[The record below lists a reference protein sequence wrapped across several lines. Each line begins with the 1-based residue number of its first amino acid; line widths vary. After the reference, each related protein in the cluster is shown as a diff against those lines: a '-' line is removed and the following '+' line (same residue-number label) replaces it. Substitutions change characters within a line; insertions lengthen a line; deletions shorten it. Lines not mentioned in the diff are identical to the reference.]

1 MVATK
6 SHLRVLHI
14 RTRSTAHPRNVCV
27 PRNDGL
33 YEFAWPAHSRLPA
46 VRLIISVLNPIEFM
60 PSAPPTNSGGRIECT
75 NCPGGSNLG
84 VKSRTHRQNEPCSS
98 LRPSLKSHP
107 VEFPGCP
114 SIVMDRFEWKEMD
127 SNSPTSSIVPYQHRL
142 NRGVIGCYRCA
153 VCTHHARLIGILVSR
168 MYLGQQRARAT
179 DITALLCSV
188 PLRQFHLTAIATDN
202 CSALLRSGSSTS
214 PR

>member
-1 MVATK
+1 MWNFILVLLYLVHAECP
-6 SHLRVLHI
+6 SHEFWGSDRVHYLSWWI
-14 RTRSTAHPRNVCV
+14 K
-27 PRNDGL
+27 
-33 YEFAWPAHSRLPA
+33 
-46 VRLIISVLNPIEFM
+46 
-60 PSAPPTNSGGRIECT
+60 SGGE
-75 NCPGGSNLG
+75 
-84 VKSRTHRQNEPCSS
+84 KSDGMENEPCSS

-179 DITALLCSV
+179 DITALLCLCSV

-202 CSALLRSGSSTS
+202 SYCSALLRSGSSTS